1 MKNFLKLLNQLML
14 KQQKMIQTQWLQQNQ
29 NANKTSPGVA
39 MSGGKPI
46 PVGTTAKLQGINW
59 ADLDKD
65 AINFHYIEN
74 K

>member
-1 MKNFLKLLNQLML
+1 
-14 KQQKMIQTQWLQQNQ
+14 MIQTQWLQQNQ

-46 PVGTTAKLQGINW
+46 PVGITAKFQGINW